1 MSEGPGRLLLGPQR
15 PTHNLAEAIVDA
27 GLPEGKMATI
37 SAGWQEAE
45 NDIDDLREIVGR
57 PLVDLGI
64 YNRADEVFRAD
75 EDLARRYRSRQDRLK
90 EQQRLYRLRLKQL
103 AIAARQTIRAEGD
116 PELIAAEQR
125 HAIAQLRALDRHHL
139 HRTESLQK
147 PFGDAF
153 NTGNNELL
161 ARHHREIGEIIN
173 GCSAV
178 MITGGNIMV
187 LLNRMRLFGVQ
198 RLLASKY
205 LVAWSA
211 GAMVLA
217 ERIVLFH
224 DRTPQGRRDA
234 EVFGAGFGLIP
245 GCIFLP
251 DAAHRL
257 REGERSRIELMSRR
271 FSPDECIT
279 LDNGTALEFAGDT
292 LLKTGTARRLTDD
305 GRIVRLKVA

>member
-1 MSEGPGRLLLGPQR
+1 MPDGPIRLLLGPQR
-15 PTHNLAEAIVDA
+15 PTHNLSEAIAQA
-27 GLPEGKMATI
+27 GLPEGQIATI

-57 PLVDLGI
+57 PLADLRL
-64 YNRADEVFRAD
+64 YARADEVFSAD
-75 EDLARRYRSRQDRLK
+75 ADLARRYRSRQDHLK
-90 EQQRLYRLRLKQL
+90 EQQSLYRQRLKHL
-103 AIAARQTIRAEGD
+103 AIAARQTIRAEGE
-116 PELIAAEQR
+116 PEMIAAEQR
-125 HAIAQLRALDRHHL
+125 HAIAQLRALDRYHL
-139 HRTESLQK
+139 HRTESGHK
-147 PFGDAF
+147 PFEEAF
-153 NTGNNELL
+153 NTDRSELL
-161 ARHHREIGEIIN
+161 ARHYREINEIIDDS
-173 GCSAV
+173 SAV

-187 LLNRMRLFGVQ
+187 LLNRMRLFGVK
-198 RLLASKY
+198 RLLEKKH

-234 EVFGAGFGLIP
+234 EVFGAGCGLIH
-245 GCIFLP
+245 GGIFLP

-257 REGERSRIELMSRR
+257 RESERSRIELMSRR

-279 LDNGTALEFAGDT
+279 LDNGTALEFADGT
-292 LLKTGTARRLTDD
+292 MLKTGTARRFTND